1 MRNVSLVSLWMCG
14 QSFMPMCFKD
24 SRNYCL
30 VHDENC
36 IAGNAILVL
45 QEMRDTTGNLLLL

>member
-1 MRNVSLVSLWMCG
+1 MRNVSLVSLWTCG

-24 SRNYCL
+24 SRNHCL